1 MATRSNLFKVFL
13 ILVLIVGISFI
24 SVNSINAEEPE
35 DAAYYI
41 VQAGDS
47 FYGIANRFH
56 IPLEDLMTENPSA
69 AELGLFVGDSLI
81 IPGID
86 WISGQLNFNNIEL
99 EEITVSSISRQFDI
113 DIKLISRLNGISSPN
128 QYIRGRELLLPQT
141 SKLSSSKLIAF
152 SSEDSTT
159 EIAAMNFE
167 NKWEMISENDLS
179 GSWDLVSGKPL
190 IVVSDSNS
198 EIGIIPEN
206 ISFFETYPEE
216 IYQGE
221 IFFNYIKSNQ
231 DIKSIKGSFGDFELD
246 YYLDESGVYLSLQG
260 IEVILAPGYYPFQF
274 WVEWESGKAF
284 AYEYMVPVYP
294 GDYRYEIL
302 IVNEDLTGV
311 DVGLEERE
319 LLQTAM
325 SSTSGSMLWNDY
337 FAYPTSNP
345 DYVTS
350 LFGTRRSLNY
360 SAYDYFHGG
369 TDFGADTGQDIYA
382 AADGVVVFAGEMPI
396 RGNATMI
403 DHGLGVFT
411 LYGHQSEFLVEV
423 GDTVTRGQVIG
434 LIGSTG
440 RSSGPHVHWEVW
452 VNGIQTNP
460 INWVNLDYPYLVEIP

>member
-1 MATRSNLFKVFL
+1 LATRSNLFKSFL
-13 ILVLIVGISFI
+13 LVLIFGFI
-24 SVNSINAEEPE
+24 FSNVQDTYAEEPE
-35 DAAYYI
+35 NEAYYV

-47 FYGIANRFH
+47 LYGIANRFH
-56 IPLEDLMTENPSA
+56 IPIEDLIAENPSA
-69 AELGLFVGDSLI
+69 AELGLFAGDSLI

-86 WISGQLNFNNIEL
+86 WVSGQLDFNFIEL
-99 EEITVSSISRQFDI
+99 DKITLRSISRQFNMDV
-113 DIKLISRLNGISSPN
+113 DLISRLNGISSLN
-128 QYIRGRELLLPQT
+128 QYIMGRELLLPQ
-141 SKLSSSKLIAF
+141 KNEISSSKLIAF
-152 SSEDSTT
+152 SPEDTAT

-167 NKWEMISENDLS
+167 NRWKLISENDLS

-190 IVVSDSNS
+190 IVDSDPNS
-198 EIGIIPEN
+198 EVSIIPEN
-206 ISFFETYPEE
+206 IHFFETFPEE
-216 IYQGE
+216 VYQGE

-231 DIKSIKGSFGDFELD
+231 EIKSIEGSFGDYELD
-246 YYLDESGVYLSLQG
+246 YYLGDSGVYLSLQG
-260 IEVILAPGYYPFQF
+260 IEVILDPGFYPFQF
-274 WVEWESGKAF
+274 WVEWENGDIF
-284 AYEYMVPVYP
+284 AYEYLLPVLL

-302 IVNEDLTGV
+302 IVDEDLTGI

-325 SSTSGSMLWNDY
+325 SSTSQTMLWNDK

-369 TDFGADTGQDIYA
+369 IDYGADTGQDIYA

-403 DHGLGVFT
+403 DHGLGVFS
-411 LYGHQSEFLVEV
+411 LYGHQSQFLVEV
-423 GDTVTRGQVIG
+423 GDIITREQLIG

-440 RSSGPHVHWEVW
+440 RSTGPHVHWEVW

-460 INWVNLDYPYLVEIP
+460 IKWVSLDYPYMVEIP